1 VTTPVT
7 RSRRGPVS
15 AVAVVLILVVVLT
28 ALVARGQFSRDE
40 PPGELATLFRAAA
53 VEHPGVTASVLA
65 AQARVESKF
74 RADAVSA
81 AGAEGL
87 MQFMPLT
94 WQAYGVDGN
103 DDGVAD
109 PFDPADAIL
118 AAASYH
124 AVLAQEVA
132 EVPGDPLHNVLAA
145 YNAGPTAVLDA
156 GGVPPYDETQAY
168 VADVLRWSERY
179 AYLDS

>member
-1 VTTPVT
+1 VTTLLGRSLRGMVPV
-7 RSRRGPVS
+7 
-15 AVAVVLILVVVLT
+15 VAVLVILAFVAT

-53 VEHPGVTASVLA
+53 AEHPGVAASVLA

-74 RADAVSA
+74 QPDAVSA

-87 MQFMPLT
+87 MQFMPMT
-94 WQAYGVDGN
+94 WQEYGVDGN

-109 PFDPADAIL
+109 PFDPADAVP

-124 AVLAQEVA
+124 AALGQEVA
-132 EVPGDPLHNVLAA
+132 DVPGDPLRNVLAA

-156 GGVPPYDETQAY
+156 GGVPQYDETQAY